1 MAFTYL
7 LLKKLHETRK
17 CLRFLN
23 WFLLGLARGG
33 TSSLIRQM
41 LSYQDVIAELLIQV
55 FTSIN
60 IDFKISD
67 LNFQYSTSGEVLL
80 QCVLLIKTWSLLY
93 ARMFAPITSEVGRDV
108 GAIAL
113 DTQTLVKSEHRF
125 WSRLWPTWKRLIDRS
140 ADSLFLEVC

>member
-1 MAFTYL
+1 
-7 LLKKLHETRK
+7 
-17 CLRFLN
+17 
-23 WFLLGLARGG
+23 
-33 TSSLIRQM
+33 M

-67 LNFQYSTSGEVLL
+67 LNFQYSTNGEVLL

-93 ARMFAPITSEVGRDV
+93 ARMFAPITSEVGGDV

-113 DTQTLVKSEHRF
+113 DTQTLAKSEHRF